1 MKQATMIN
9 IEDLFKD
16 VKSDKANTEEAFEK
30 NKSKYQKKAQKMK
43 MKAKEQEYSDSD
55 ITLIISNPFNLLYQI
70 CIDNILN
77 SEWEL
82 RHLSVLILKE
92 LLTYPEFLS
101 FQAKV
106 TLIMGHY
113 TREQRYELIESQ
125 THEAL

>member
-43 MKAKEQEYSDSD
+43 MKAKEQEYSESD